1 MIEGKELGTAGRL
14 LRYGM
19 IGGGPGSFIGGVH
32 RGSISLEGVAQLVAG
47 SFSSNEERNRNAGRE
62 LRLDEDRV
70 YVDYNQMANHE
81 AGREDPIDFVVI
93 TAPNL
98 VHHAASKA
106 FLQKGISVMCEKPL
120 TRNLAEAL
128 ELKKLAEA
136 NNCLFGV
143 AYAYAAHVMVKEARE
158 LISRGLIGEVIT
170 VQGEYPQEWLID
182 TLEQDDQRQAAWRTD
197 PNQAGISNC
206 VGDIGTHIEHMV
218 ACMTGLKIKKLCA
231 DLEIIGEGRT
241 LDTNAN
247 ILLKYDNGAS
257 GHYWCSQVAVGYD
270 NGLRVRIF
278 GTKGAIE
285 FDQEKSNYLR
295 VTLKGQPPQTY
306 SRGNG
311 YISAA
316 AAAFSRVPSGHPEG
330 YHDAFANLYR
340 AFATAVAAKANG
352 ETVNEADYDYPK
364 IDEGIDGVRFIEKC
378 VESSAKG
385 AVWVDLI

>member
-158 LISRGLIGEVIT
+158 LISSGLIGEVIT

-182 TLEQDDQRQAAWRTD
+182 TLEQDDQRQ
-197 PNQAGISNC
+197 
-206 VGDIGTHIEHMV
+206 IG
-218 ACMTGLKIKKLCA
+218 
-231 DLEIIGEGRT
+231 R
-241 LDTNAN
+241 
-247 ILLKYDNGAS
+247 AS
-257 GHYWCSQVAVGYD
+257 CRE
-270 NGLRVRIF
+270 RV
-278 GTKGAIE
+278 
-285 FDQEKSNYLR
+285 
-295 VTLKGQPPQTY
+295 
-306 SRGNG
+306 
-311 YISAA
+311 
-316 AAAFSRVPSGHPEG
+316 
-330 YHDAFANLYR
+330 
-340 AFATAVAAKANG
+340 
-352 ETVNEADYDYPK
+352 
-364 IDEGIDGVRFIEKC
+364 
-378 VESSAKG
+378 
-385 AVWVDLI
+385 